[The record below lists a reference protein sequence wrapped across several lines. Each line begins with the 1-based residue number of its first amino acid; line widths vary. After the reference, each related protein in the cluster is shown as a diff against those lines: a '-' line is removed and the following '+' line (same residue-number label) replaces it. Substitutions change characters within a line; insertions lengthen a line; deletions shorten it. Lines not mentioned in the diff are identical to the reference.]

1 MRMLALSPM
10 IEAVSSTSP
19 LRILII
25 DDEANIRLTLG
36 MCLEADG
43 HTVVAHS
50 NIQDALEEISRR
62 VFDLVFLD
70 VRLGMDN
77 GLDFLPT
84 LRAESPWAQVIVI
97 TAYASIET
105 AVDAIRKGATD
116 YLPKPFE
123 PAQVQIVTRKVAERR
138 RLELKLEAL
147 QSALGATDA
156 EADLPTSS
164 PAMREVLELA
174 RQVAPSRAP
183 ILIRGEVGVG
193 KGRLARAIH
202 AWSKRADGP
211 FAAVPCQQPTDSLE
225 AELFGLSP
233 AHTNGHSD
241 SAGRI
246 AYCDG
251 GTLLLDEVGQAP
263 HRVQAKLLRLLR
275 DHEYERMD
283 EIKNRP
289 VDVRIIASTSIDL
302 QSAVK
307 TGAFRPDLLM
317 SLDVI
322 DIVIP
327 PLRSRTEDIPL
338 LAERYLALFN
348 RQNHRNVLGITSD
361 ALYAMNKYNWPGNVR
376 ELRNVIERAV
386 LLCSSDCI
394 GIEHLPPNL
403 LNTAPNFAVGDLVP
417 LETIERSHV
426 LQVVAST
433 RSLRRAA
440 SILGVDS
447 STLCRWMK
455 RYEMSGTEMNAN
467 PARNDQ
473 PAA

>member
-1 MRMLALSPM
+1 MADSDS
-10 IEAVSSTSP
+10 ATSP
-19 LRILII
+19 LRILVI
-25 DDEANIRLTLG
+25 DDEANIRLTLS

-50 NIQDALEEISRR
+50 NIQEALEEISRR

-70 VRLGMDN
+70 IRLGMDN

-138 RLELKLEAL
+138 RLELKLESL
-147 QSALGATDA
+147 QSASRRHGRRSR
-156 EADLPTSS
+156 LPTTS
-164 PAMREVLELA
+164 PAMLEVLELA

-183 ILIRGEVGVG
+183 VLIRGETGVG

-202 AWSKRADGP
+202 AWSKRAQAP
-211 FAAVPCQQPTDSLE
+211 FAAVPCQQPTDTLE

-233 AHTNGHSD
+233 AHTRNGAD
-241 SAGRI
+241 SAGKI
-246 AYCDG
+246 AFCDG
-251 GTLLLDEVGQAP
+251 GTLLLDEVGEAP
-263 HRVQAKLLRLLR
+263 HRLQAKLLRLLR
-275 DHEYERMD
+275 DRDYERMD
-283 EIKNRP
+283 EMKSRP
-289 VDVRIIASTSIDL
+289 VDIRIIASTSSDL
-302 QSAVK
+302 EKAVK
-307 TGAFRPDLLM
+307 ANTFRADLLL

-322 DIVIP
+322 QIVIP
-327 PLRSRTEDIPL
+327 PLRSRPDDIEL

-348 RQNHRNVLGITSD
+348 RQNHRHILGITSD
-361 ALYAMNKYNWPGNVR
+361 ALYAMNKYTWPGNVR
-376 ELRNVIERAV
+376 ELRNVVERAV
-386 LLCSSDCI
+386 LLCSSDKI

-403 LNTAPNFAVGDLVP
+403 LNTTPSFAVGDLVP
-417 LETIERSHV
+417 TPRTIRKKPCSPGCRIDP
-426 LQVVAST
+426 LSYA
-433 RSLRRAA
+433 RAA

-455 RYEMSGTEMNAN
+455 RYEMTDN
-467 PARNDQ
+467 PAHNDQ